1 MGLMDRLR
9 PRKTTT
15 TLVEAAPATAP
26 APPAHVVRAGFDAG
40 VPRGGTSEWRQT
52 TAAGDRAG
60 RMRDLYAAYITCPW
74 ASAGVGAIVR
84 TVTAGGLDVK
94 WDQDDD
100 EGDQAQ
106 PDEPVEVT
114 ALRSLL
120 AWCNPTQDV
129 IQLLSNALTDLLVYG
144 DAFIE
149 VTWLGG
155 IPIAL
160 WNLDAPSTTP
170 IADEHGTVTSYV
182 QSTDQ
187 SQRAEFDLHEVI
199 HISLNDSAS
208 GVFGVSPV
216 AKAELP
222 ITAWLWTAATLKET
236 FRKGNPPAIHVD
248 FPQSQDSDALRWS
261 GQYMVN
267 NVGPRNIGNPIVTI
281 RGGVVKEL
289 QEARIE
295 EYLRAKDQLR
305 DEILSTLGVPPA
317 KVGVIE
323 SGNLG
328 GGTGESQ
335 DRSFMVTT
343 CAHPTG
349 LLLEKLNFHIVQ
361 QGFGIK
367 DWKVGFGEIDWRDSK
382 VIEDIRDARL
392 RNGSWTLNR
401 YRDEIDEPP
410 VDGGDQAVLVDR
422 QNIVLWSSIKDM
434 SDAMIS
440 SKQKAPAPNMA
451 PQKDGDEPV
460 DGTGTEPADAKD
472 DKASKDAQE
481 PGQPPEAKP
490 GDKDTAKPDTKA
502 GKGKTGPAETHVPDV
517 WVERYRAVRAA
528 MEERADV

>member
-1 MGLMDRLR
+1 MGFRDRARTWFGTPTPL
-9 PRKTTT
+9 PVT
-15 TLVEAAPATAP
+15 EAALTTQAP
-26 APPAHVVRAGFDAG
+26 APPAHVVRAGYDSG

-52 TAAGDRAG
+52 TAAGDRTG
-60 RMRDLYAAYITCPW
+60 RMRDLYAAYVTCPW

-100 EGDQAQ
+100 EGDHAQ
-106 PDEPVEVT
+106 PDEPAEVT
-114 ALRSLL
+114 QLRGLL

-129 IQLLSNALTDLLVYG
+129 IQVLSNALTDLLVYG

-182 QSTDQ
+182 QMTEQ

-199 HISLNDSAS
+199 HISLNDSQS

-222 ITAWLWTAATLKET
+222 ITSWLWTAATLKET

-248 FPQSQDSDALRWS
+248 FPQSQEADALRWQ
-261 GQYMVN
+261 GQYLVN
-267 NVGPRNIGNPIVTI
+267 NIGPRNIGNPITTV

-289 QEARIE
+289 QEAKVT
-295 EYLRAKDQLR
+295 EYLEAKNQLR

-335 DRSFMVTT
+335 DRTFMVTT
-343 CAHPTG
+343 CAHPAG
-349 LLLEKLNFHIVQ
+349 LLLEKLNYHIVQ
-361 QGFGIK
+361 VGFHIT
-367 DWKVGFGEIDWRDSK
+367 DWRLAFGEIDWRDSK
-382 VIEDIRDARL
+382 VIEDIRDMRL

-401 YRDEIDEPP
+401 LRDEIDEPP

-422 QNIVLWSSIKDM
+422 QNIVLWRDMEDM
-434 SDAMIS
+434 SAAVIS

-460 DGTGTEPADAKD
+460 DGTGGPDGKD
-472 DKASKDAQE
+472 KQE

-490 GDKDTAKPDTKA
+490 GDKDAEKPDTKA
-502 GKGKTGPAETHVPDV
+502 GKGKNPPAETHVPDV

-528 MEERADV
+528 MEERTNA